1 MLSRVP
7 RRTLSSISTNI
18 WSLWLIASVNS
29 AYLNKYHN
37 CNDDSCFILLQL
49 VNLGNL
55 NLHLLEEAGDNHQ
68 LPPVKDQQMATQYL
82 LRRFQTTWISVSRLL
97 ETTNVLGN
105 ITSDNLF
112 FNEAFFLSLQPRNF
126 TPV

>member
-37 CNDDSCFILLQL
+37 CNDDSCLILLQL

-55 NLHLLEEAGDNHQ
+55 NLPLLEEAGDNHQ
-68 LPPVKDQQMATQYL
+68 FPPVIDQEMATQYL

-97 ETTNVLGN
+97 ETINVLEN